1 VTNTGDGPF
10 TCPSVSSCT
19 LRGAIAQADGE
30 SGDLV
35 QVPAGHYTVNVN
47 LINVMQ
53 SMQIVGI
60 VGSVVM
66 MVVHLGGTTGILA
79 ISSGASNVTVSG
91 LTLTGGEKP
100 NGGAIASQ
108 AAALTLADDVFTGN
122 APGVAGSQGHGGAVD
137 VTGSAAT
144 TLTVTNSTFSA
155 NRAGTDGTSTL
166 ESGIGEGGGL

>member
-1 VTNTGDGPF
+1 MPPPRCCSCSRSASPSSRDSCRLSPF
-10 TCPSVSSCT
+10 P
-19 LRGAIAQADGE
+19 ADAFWCID
-30 SGDLV
+30 S
-35 QVPAGHYTVNVN
+35 P
-47 LINVMQ
+47 
-53 SMQIVGI
+53 
-60 VGSVVM
+60 
-66 MVVHLGGTTGILA
+66 GTTGILA

-91 LTLTGGEKP
+91 LTLTGGEEP

-155 NRAGTDGTSTL
+155 NRAGTDGTSTF
-166 ESGIGEGGGL
+166 ESGIGDGGGIAFQTGGRISVSDSTFSGNRAGGTG